1 MISLTIKV
9 ELSYK
14 QILKLISK
22 ASTFLLY
29 LVIILLML
37 NPA

>member
-14 QILKLISK
+14 QILKLINK
-22 ASTFLLY
+22 ASTLLLY
-29 LVIILLML
+29 LLVILLML

>member
-22 ASTFLLY
+22 ASTLLLY